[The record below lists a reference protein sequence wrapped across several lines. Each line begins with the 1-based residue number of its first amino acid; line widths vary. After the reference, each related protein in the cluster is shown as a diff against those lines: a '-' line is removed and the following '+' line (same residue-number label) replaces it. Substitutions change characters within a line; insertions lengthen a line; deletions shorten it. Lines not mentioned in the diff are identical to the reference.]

1 MKGIDFTNVKKHS
14 FILGILASSITG
26 FLFTLTPIWQL
37 AFIAGILGGIINSTQ
52 KKGTLS
58 GMIGM
63 LIAWSTSTIYYL
75 LLNKTHILFDQLGVL
90 ILNQT
95 GMGWLF
101 IVIIIL
107 IGMIIGAL
115 GGMIGA
121 GINILFLGNKKIKE
135 LDVESIEE

>member
-14 FILGILASSITG
+14 FTLGILASSITG
-26 FLFTLTPIWQL
+26 FLFTLIPIWQL
-37 AFIAGILGGIINSTQ
+37 AFIPGILGGILNSNQ

-63 LIAWSTSTIYYL
+63 PIAWSTSIIYYL
-75 LLNKTHILFDQLGVL
+75 LLNKTNILFDQLGVL

-101 IVIIIL
+101 IVVIIL

-135 LDVESIEE
+135 LDVESIEK